1 MAQFRYYEKENQW
14 ILYCYDVEKTI
25 WRLYMGSERET
36 DFEYLLEAVDRDIYG
51 IFWNLGLI
59 FWKLEDEVDYEI

>member
-1 MAQFRYYEKENQW
+1 
-14 ILYCYDVEKTI
+14 
-25 WRLYMGSERET
+25 MGSERET